1 MNQPIELQIDANLT
15 TERCRYCLMCRHV
28 CPVTHVTRNEVT
40 SPHGWALLIA
50 STRRELTKWNQETAG
65 ILYHC
70 ADCGLCRAHCV
81 TDQPL
86 PLAINASRAEVVA
99 QGAAPAQIYELR
111 QKFQQWGNT
120 YVEAAPSPVSGTAE
134 SALLV
139 GPVAHHFQRSTVE
152 AAQKLLAAA
161 GIEVM
166 PIAQGRESPY
176 MANTMGL
183 IEEARHLAQA
193 TLAEIAAVGAKR
205 IFVLS
210 PGDIYSFQT
219 LLEALGLAWPAG
231 VELVE
236 VTTFLAEQVEAGKL
250 AFSPARM
257 QDFAFF
263 DPDHTVRVP
272 GRWEAPR
279 RLLATVSSNPPIE
292 LFWSKERAAPSGA
305 YSGLYFTLPH
315 MSILLAQ
322 TRLSEAAERGV
333 RTLITDDPRV
343 LVHLGRQAERHHS
356 GIKVSGLLEL
366 LAEQLNEN

>member
-1 MNQPIELQIDANLT
+1 MNQPIELQIDATLT

-50 STRRELTKWNQETAG
+50 STRRGLAEWDQETVG

-70 ADCGLCRAHCV
+70 ADCGMCRAHCV

-99 QGAAPAQIYELR
+99 QGTAPAKVYELR
-111 QKFQQWGNT
+111 QKFQQWGNA
-120 YVEAAPSPVSGTAE
+120 YVETAPTPVSGKGQT
-134 SALLV
+134 ALLV
-139 GPVAHHFQRSTVE
+139 GPVAHHFQRSTLE

-161 GIEVM
+161 GVAAV

-183 IEEARHLAQA
+183 IEEARQLAQA

-205 IFVLS
+205 VLVLS
-210 PGDIYSFQT
+210 PGDVYSFQT

-236 VTTFLAEQVEAGKL
+236 VTTFIAEQLAAGKL
-250 AFSPARM
+250 AFNPTDLPDYAY
-257 QDFAFF
+257 F
-263 DPDHTVRVP
+263 DPDHTVRAP
-272 GRWEAPR
+272 GRWGAPR
-279 RLLATVSSNPPIE
+279 RLLAAVSHTPPIE
-292 LFWSKERAAPSGA
+292 LFWSQERAAPSGS

-315 MSILLAQ
+315 MAMLLAQ
-322 TRLSEAAERGV
+322 TRLAEAAERGV
-333 RTLITDDPRV
+333 RTLISDDPRV
-343 LVHLGRQAERHHS
+343 LYHLGRQAERS
-356 GIKVSGLLEL
+356 PGGLKVQGLLEL
-366 LAEQLNEN
+366 LAEQLIEN